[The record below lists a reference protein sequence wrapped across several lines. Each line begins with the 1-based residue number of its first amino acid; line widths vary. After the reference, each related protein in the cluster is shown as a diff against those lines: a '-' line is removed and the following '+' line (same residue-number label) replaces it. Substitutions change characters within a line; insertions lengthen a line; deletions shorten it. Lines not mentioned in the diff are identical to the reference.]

1 MPADIVS
8 AMRFIIMKLQGY
20 SHYRSYEQV
29 EGKRFLVSLLK
40 INGKW
45 SLSITEV

>member
-1 MPADIVS
+1 MPEDVMG
-8 AMRFIIMKLQGY
+8 AMRYILVKLKGY
-20 SHYRSYEQV
+20 SHYRAYEEV
-29 EGKRFLVSLLK
+29 EGKRFLVSLIK

>member
-1 MPADIVS
+1 MPEN
-8 AMRFIIMKLQGY
+8 IIAHIRYLTAKLKGY
-20 SHYRSYEQV
+20 SHYRAFEEI
-29 EGKRFLVSLLK
+29 EGTRYLVSLMK